1 MHLTI
6 NWQNFTPVLSLLGGM
21 LIGLAAAIL
30 VIVRGR
36 IAGISGIL
44 GGLLGVGRSAMP
56 HRLWR
61 GVFLIGLIGSSF
73 IYQFFAPLPQSD
85 ISASLGTLIVSGLL
99 VGFGTRMGSGC
110 TSGHG
115 ICGLSRLSIRSLIA
129 TISFIFSGFVI
140 CYLVR
145 HTI

>member
-6 NWQNFTPVLSLLGGM
+6 YWQNFTPVLSLLGGM

-56 HRLWR
+56 PYWPNWLK
-61 GVFLIGLIGSSF
+61 F
-73 IYQFFAPLPQSD
+73 Y
-85 ISASLGTLIVSGLL
+85 
-99 VGFGTRMGSGC
+99 
-110 TSGHG
+110 
-115 ICGLSRLSIRSLIA
+115 LSIFCTFASIRY
-129 TISFIFSGFVI
+129 I
-140 CYLVR
+140 CFFRDFNRFWAFGRFWHSNGLWL
-145 HTI
+145 H